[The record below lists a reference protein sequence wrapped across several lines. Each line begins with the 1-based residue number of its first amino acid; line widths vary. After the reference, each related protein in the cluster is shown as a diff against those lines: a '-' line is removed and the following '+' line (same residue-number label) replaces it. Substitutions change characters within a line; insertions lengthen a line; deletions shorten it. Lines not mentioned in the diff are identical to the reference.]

1 MALPPPPNSVVIEP
15 LRALSAVA
23 FFLVLIAGLQL
34 FVFAADTAHY
44 FAWTMAP
51 PLSAA
56 FLGASYWS
64 SIPLVVSAV
73 LAPDWRHA
81 RIGYASVLTF
91 TTLTLI
97 VTLLHLDRFHFADP
111 EPIAGVAAWA
121 WLIVYVAVPPLLAL
135 ALWWQA
141 RKAGMRTERVSPLPG
156 FLRAIYAVVGLIVG
170 VLGVEFLLFPATT
183 AAWWPWALTPLAA
196 GAAGAWF
203 IAYAVAAAS
212 VVAANDRSPTLWS
225 AVAFTSIG
233 VLQLLAFAL
242 HAGDF
247 NWSQPSAVPY
257 VAFWIVVIVVGAAT
271 VMLVR
276 RRER

>member
-1 MALPPPPNSVVIEP
+1 MALPPPPNSGIVEP

-44 FAWTMAP
+44 FAWTIAP
-51 PLSAA
+51 SLSAA
-56 FLGASYWS
+56 LLGASYWS

-97 VTLLHLDRFHFADP
+97 VTLLHLDRLHFADP

-141 RKAGMRTERVSPLPG
+141 RKAGMRTERVSRLPG

-170 VLGVEFLLFPATT
+170 VLGVEFLLFPGTT
-183 AAWWPWALTPLAA
+183 AAWWPWALTPLVA
-196 GAAGAWF
+196 GAVGAWF
-203 IAYAVAAAS
+203 LAYAVAAAA
-212 VVAANDRSPTLWS
+212 VVAANDRSPTLWP

-233 VLQLLAFAL
+233 VLQLLALARYS
-242 HAGDF
+242 GDF
-247 NWSQPSAVPY
+247 NWSQPGAIPY
-257 VAFWIVVIVVGAAT
+257 AAFWIVVIVVGTAT
-271 VMLVR
+271 VIIVR
-276 RRER
+276 RPGR

>member
-1 MALPPPPNSVVIEP
+1 MALPPPPNSGVVEP
-15 LRALSAVA
+15 LRALSTVA

-34 FVFAADTAHY
+34 FVFAADTARY
-44 FAWTMAP
+44 FAWTIAP

-56 FLGASYWS
+56 LLGASYWS

-97 VTLLHLDRFHFADP
+97 VTLLHLDRFHFFAP
-111 EPIAGVAAWA
+111 EALAGVAAWA

-141 RKAGMRTERVSPLPG
+141 RKAGMRAEPRLPLSG
-156 FLRAIYAVVGLIVG
+156 FLRAVYALVGLIVG
-170 VLGVEFLLFPATT
+170 IIGLEFLLFPATT
-183 AAWWPWALTPLAA
+183 SLWWPWALTPLAA

-203 IAYAVAAAS
+203 LAYAVAAAS
-212 VVAANDRSPTLWS
+212 LVVANDRSATFWP
-225 AVAFTSIG
+225 AVSFALIG
-233 VLQLLAFAL
+233 VLQLFAL
-242 HAGDF
+242 ARYSGDF
-247 NWSQPSAVPY
+247 NWSQPGAIPY
-257 VAFWIVVIVVGAAT
+257 LAFWVIVVIVGALT
-271 VMLVR
+271 VMVTR
-276 RRER
+276 RRES